1 MAVKEQAQIGL
12 EDEVLNDADLQDLLE
27 RRQKAKEKTAKVRAD
42 YAELNEQ
49 AKGRVLEMELDGRTV
64 RCGRFLLGV
73 TTSEVQAVS
82 FERRG
87 GRRASI
93 RLVKDDAA

>member
-12 EDEVLNDADLQDLLE
+12 EDEVLDDPEFQDLLE
-27 RRQKAKEKTAKVRAD
+27 RRQKAKEKTAKVRAE
-42 YAELNEQ
+42 YADLNEQ
-49 AKGRVLEMELDGRTV
+49 AKGHILEMELDGQAM
-64 RCGRFLLGV
+64 RCGRFLIGI
-73 TTSEVQAVS
+73 TSSEAQAVS

-93 RLVKDDAA
+93 RLLKDEA